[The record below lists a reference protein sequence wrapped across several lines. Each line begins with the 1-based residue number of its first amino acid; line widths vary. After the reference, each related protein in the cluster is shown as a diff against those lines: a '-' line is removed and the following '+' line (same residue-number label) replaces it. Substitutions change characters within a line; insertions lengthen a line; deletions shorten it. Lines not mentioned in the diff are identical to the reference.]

1 MTTNNDENETST
13 YLASSE
19 QDIQSINFVN
29 NTDQTITNSIIDITN
44 QSIKHGTI
52 STDNHDEHHV
62 TTVDVKSTNTS
73 VSVQKRNF
81 SCVVFF
87 LFRNIILSEAN
98 ECLGKIFAYLLY
110 YILSS

>member
-1 MTTNNDENETST
+1 MTTNNNEDETST

-19 QDIQSINFVN
+19 QDI
-29 NTDQTITNSIIDITN
+29 

-81 SCVVFF
+81 SCFGFFF
-87 LFRNIILSEAN
+87 LFRNIIYQ
-98 ECLGKIFAYLLY
+98 K
-110 YILSS
+110 

>member
-1 MTTNNDENETST
+1 MTTNNNEDEIST

-19 QDIQSINFVN
+19 QDI
-29 NTDQTITNSIIDITN
+29 

-81 SCVVFF
+81 SCFGF
-87 LFRNIILSEAN
+87 LFVSQYQLIRSR
-98 ECLGKIFAYLLY
+98 
-110 YILSS
+110 